1 MNKNRVHF
9 TVDLL
14 AYLALAGLAATG
26 LLLAY
31 RLPSGSGAAAVL
43 GLTRHEWG
51 SVHFYLAAGLLVL
64 MIAHVVLHWRWVT
77 NTFGALL
84 AARTPRRPGAGLGG
98 TLALLALGAVT
109 AVLLAAP
116 WLLAVEGAGS
126 RRGEGRGRA
135 AGQGANRGASAERE
149 TTDAEPRVPD
159 DAVRADPTPRE
170 RGAGRRAED
179 GRGAGERRN
188 DIRGNMTLAEAAA
201 TEGVE
206 LSRLLAALQLPADT
220 PGTARLGHL
229 RQQHGFAME
238 EVRSAVA
245 GLKRAK

>member
-1 MNKNRVHF
+1 MNKNRMNLLI
-9 TVDLL
+9 DLL
-14 AYLALAGLAATG
+14 AYCAFAGLAATG

-84 AARTPRRPGAGLGG
+84 AARAPRRPGAGLGG

-135 AGQGANRGASAERE
+135 AHQGGGRGASAERE
-149 TTDAEPRVPD
+149 RTAAGPQAPD
-159 DAVRADPTPRE
+159 DAASADPTPRE
-170 RGAGRRAED
+170 RGAGRRAE
-179 GRGAGERRN
+179 GGQGSGERRN

-201 TEGVE
+201 AAGAD
-206 LSRLLAALQLPADT
+206 LPRLLAALQLPADT
-220 PGTARLGHL
+220 PGIARLGHL
-229 RQQHGFAME
+229 RQEHGFTME
-238 EVRSAVA
+238 DVRGAA
-245 GLKRAK
+245 ARLKTAK

>member
-1 MNKNRVHF
+1 MNKNRVNF

-14 AYLALAGLAATG
+14 AYLALVGLAATG

-31 RLPSGSGAAAVL
+31 RLPAGSGAAAVL

-51 SVHFYLAAGLLVL
+51 SVHFYLAASLLVL
-64 MIAHVVLHWRWVT
+64 MVAHVVLHWRWVT
-77 NTFGALL
+77 NTLGALL
-84 AARTPRRPGAGLGG
+84 AARRPRRPGAGLGG
-98 TLALLALGAVT
+98 TLALLVLGVATT
-109 AVLLAAP
+109 ALLAAP

-149 TTDAEPRVPD
+149 TTDAEPQVPD

-170 RGAGRRAED
+170 RGAGRRAD
-179 GRGAGERRN
+179 SGRGAGERRN

-201 TEGVE
+201 AADVD
-206 LSRLLAALQLPADT
+206 LPRLLAALKLPADT
-220 PGTARLGHL
+220 PGTARLGRL
-229 RQQHGFAME
+229 RQEHGFTMQD
-238 EVRSAVA
+238 VRGAVTRLKA
-245 GLKRAK
+245 GK